1 VSNANSWNADAPPPP
16 LRDSGCQPH
25 AGGAP
30 TPTVRQIVEQYSV
43 QVWRALRYC
52 GVPQAD
58 LHDACQDVFV
68 VIHRKLDEFEHRSSL
83 GTWVYGI
90 CMRVASSY
98 RRTAHRRREDVVAET
113 PDLAV
118 HPTQLQDVEEHRA
131 RERLLAALD
140 KLDADKRE
148 VFVLFEIEERPMAEI
163 AALLGCPL
171 RTVYSR
177 LEAARKELARA
188 WHQQELRGP
197 AR

>member
-1 VSNANSWNADAPPPP
+1 VSNANSWNADAPPTP
-16 LRDSGCQPH
+16 LRDSGCGPA
-25 AGGAP
+25 AGKAQ
-30 TPTVRQIVEQYSV
+30 TPTIRQIVEEYSV

-52 GVPQAD
+52 GVAQAD

-68 VIHRKLDEFEHRSSL
+68 VIYRKLGEFEHRSSL

-98 RRTAHRRREDVVAET
+98 RRSAHRRREDVVAET
-113 PDLAV
+113 PDLPV
-118 HPTQLQDVEEHRA
+118 HPTQLQEVEEHRV

-140 KLDADKRE
+140 KLDAEKRE

-188 WHQQELRGP
+188 WHQQDLRGSG
-197 AR
+197 R

>member
-1 VSNANSWNADAPPPP
+1 VSNANSWNTDTPPTP
-16 LRDSGCQPH
+16 LRDSGCGPA
-25 AGGAP
+25 AGDA
-30 TPTVRQIVEQYSV
+30 TPTIRQIVEQYSV

-52 GVPQAD
+52 GVAQAD

-68 VIHRKLDEFEHRSSL
+68 VIYRKLDEFEHRSSL

-98 RRTAHRRREDVVAET
+98 RRSAHRRREDVVAET
-113 PDLAV
+113 PDFPV
-118 HPTQLQDVEEHRA
+118 HPTQLQEVEEHRV
-131 RERLLAALD
+131 RQRLLAALD
-140 KLDADKRE
+140 ELDAEKRE

-188 WHQQELRGP
+188 WHRQDLRGN